1 MDIKDA
7 ANIEEAMGIINSL
20 VSLIYDLYP
29 DEEYEELYS
38 VKEKIAQAQNWC
50 DKQTT

>member
-7 ANIEEAMGIINSL
+7 INIEEAMNIMHSL

-29 DEEYEELYS
+29 DEEHEELYG
-38 VKEKIAQAQNWC
+38 VREKIAQAQDWC